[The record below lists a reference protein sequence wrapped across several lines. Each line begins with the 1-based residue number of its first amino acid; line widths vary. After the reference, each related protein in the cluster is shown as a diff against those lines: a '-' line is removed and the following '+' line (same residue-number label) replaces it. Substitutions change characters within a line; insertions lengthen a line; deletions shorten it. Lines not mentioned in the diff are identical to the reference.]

1 MWEIPVD
8 QELLT
13 GFVRGLIGL
22 FAACLFILVI
32 ALSLRDLVRWRSKAG
47 TSGKQV
53 AKAGLTKAGVT
64 KTERRPTIEAA
75 ATLAPGKRREA
86 AFGISPRDQESR
98 NAPLPRNRAE
108 P

>member
-53 AKAGLTKAGVT
+53 AKAGLTKA
-64 KTERRPTIEAA
+64 ERRSTIEAA